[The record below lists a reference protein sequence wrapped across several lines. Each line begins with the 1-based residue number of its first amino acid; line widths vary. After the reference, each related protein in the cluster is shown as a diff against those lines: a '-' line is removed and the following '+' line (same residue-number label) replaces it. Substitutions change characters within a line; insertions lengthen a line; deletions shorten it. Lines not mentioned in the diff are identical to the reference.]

1 MNVFLPSFLPS
12 LYGSRSVFLVNFLVV
27 SVCRSHLYR
36 LLGQESLASGS
47 VQQLVAGIRMG
58 REMAPSALG
67 LRDGQAPPSGVTLRR
82 ALASL
87 EVRFIFCFC
96 FLLLFS
102 LFFFLNTI
110 DLSFRRVLPF
120 LFHFSIINGLIV
132 FFRVFMHNVS
142 IFLLVSSF

>member
-102 LFFFLNTI
+102 LFFFSQYDRLVVSSCTPFFI
-110 DLSFRRVLPF
+110 SFQYNQWSYR
-120 LFHFSIINGLIV
+120 LFSSFYRCFHI
-132 FFRVFMHNVS
+132 
-142 IFLLVSSF
+142 LLVSPF